1 LRLIQNSFRFSSV
14 ANDVQY
20 LESWLDTGVLTF
32 EALSRHITKMCEGK
46 KVVLMSDK
54 VDASSNYRIYIQF
67 LDILRDKFLQ
77 RKGGMDYTFH
87 SVILAGVYD
96 IKNIKMINAG
106 TYTANPDEGTIYNSP
121 WNITVPFEVDM
132 AFNPAEIATMLV
144 SYQADHAD
152 EPFAASGHSGSVA

>member
-1 LRLIQNSFRFSSV
+1 
-14 ANDVQY
+14 
-20 LESWLDTGVLTF
+20 
-32 EALSRHITKMCEGK
+32 
-46 KVVLMSDK
+46 MSDK